1 MPKSRNS
8 STGVDKDALY
18 GQFQHG
24 EDWQSRLS
32 RKLAHKS
39 LDIAD
44 DDMDVNVQ
52 NTKSGIGWRE
62 LAVAAVA
69 GLTGFGMWQYSQQP
83 TPPADPVEHASP
95 VDSEY
100 EVRFYDAD
108 GNPIDVPHISTRKDD
123 A

>member
-1 MPKSRNS
+1 MSEI
-8 STGVDKDALY
+8 DKPGLY
-18 GQFQHG
+18 GKFQKAN
-24 EDWQSRLS
+24 DWQNNLS

-39 LDIAD
+39 LDIA

-62 LAVAAVA
+62 LAVAAVT
-69 GLTGFGMWQYSQQP
+69 GLAAFGMWQYSQQP